1 MQVDGDRDCQN
12 KHTHTVQDVRY
23 WGSGIL
29 ERKEGKKIEIKCT
42 GFLFRVKAQWL
53 ETEER

>member
-1 MQVDGDRDCQN
+1 MGTETVKTN
-12 KHTHTVQDVRY
+12 THTVWVVRY